1 MNLTLIVSSIYKS
14 YNAKS
19 VLKDCSYSFEKSG
32 TYVLMGPNGSGKSTF
47 FRICTLLEEPDAGEV
62 RFLSGTETLKNDVR
76 LRRRI
81 TLLLPRVGV
90 FNTTVFKN
98 VAYGLSIRDMK
109 GNEIKDKVDKALDFV
124 GMTSKKT
131 QNALTLSSGETQR
144 LGIARAIVLE
154 PEILFLDEPT
164 ASVDQE
170 NTAAIEDIILRMKKK
185 GGSIVIIATHD
196 MSQAERLSD
205 RLLLM
210 KEGRIVSP

>member
-1 MNLTLIVSSIYKS
+1 MNLTLVVSNICKS

-19 VLKDCSYSFEKSG
+19 ILKDCSFSFEKSG

-62 RFLSGTETLKNDVR
+62 RFLSGTEIIKNDVR

-81 TLLLPRVGV
+81 TILLPRVGV

-124 GMTSKKT
+124 GMTNKKN

-185 GGSIVIIATHD
+185 GGSIVVIATHD
-196 MSQAERLSD
+196 MSQAERLAD
-205 RLLLM
+205 RLLLV
-210 KEGRIVSP
+210 KEGKIVSS

>member
-1 MNLTLIVSSIYKS
+1 MNLTLVVSNICKS

-19 VLKDCSYSFEKSG
+19 ILKDCSFSFEKSG

-62 RFLSGTETLKNDVR
+62 RFLSGTEIMKNDVR

-124 GMTSKKT
+124 GMTNKKN

-185 GGSIVIIATHD
+185 GGSIVVIATHD
-196 MSQAERLSD
+196 MSQAERLAD
-205 RLLLM
+205 RLLLV
-210 KEGRIVSP
+210 KEGRIV